1 MKLNMFKEI
10 KDAVS
15 VRDAASFYG
24 YTVGRGGMM
33 CCPFHDDKHPSMK
46 VDTRFHCFGCGADG
60 DVINFVQMLFGLDA
74 KQAALKLA
82 GDFRIPVDIWK
93 PPDVIKVKKTR
104 ERRQSLNER
113 FQKNKIR
120 FWKTITDYYQLLLR
134 WREQYAPASPDEEW
148 DERFI
153 LAVQNIDLLEY
164 VMDCFIEGD
173 LETQVDII
181 NEYGRNIKEYE
192 RRINGTAD

>member
-1 MKLNMFKEI
+1 MNMFKEI

-134 WREQYAPASPDEEW
+134 WREQYASASPDEEW

>member
-1 MKLNMFKEI
+1 MNMFKEI

-134 WREQYAPASPDEEW
+134 WREQYAPASSDEEW

>member
-1 MKLNMFKEI
+1 MNMFKEI

-148 DERFI
+148 DERFV